1 MTLADLL
8 LGGNPQQQAML
19 GMGASLM
26 AQGGPSPTPIG
37 FGQGLGSAFLQMQQ
51 RNMQMQQQ
59 AQAQR
64 LRERQLTKLERELDL
79 SEREEKVL
87 NKLADQMEAAGRP
100 DLLSTGV
107 RLNSP
112 ALLNA
117 GAAQRGL
124 GQRPSGA
131 HQRMQELIAQGVPPD
146 RARAIAYSAVKEFKD
161 PLGYP
166 VAIDISGGG
175 ELGRMQRDPA
185 NPSQRVWKTPGAQ
198 PLNPSQRVWKTPG
211 AQPSGN
217 KDLRL
222 RQAREAIAGG
232 KDMNAVL
239 QMLKQLGID
248 PSGL

>member
-1 MTLADLL
+1 
-8 LGGNPQQQAML
+8 
-19 GMGASLM
+19 MGASLM
-26 AQGGPSPTPIG
+26 QQGGPSPTPIG
-37 FGQGLGSAFLQMQQ
+37 FSQGLGSAFLQMQQ

-112 ALLNA
+112 ALLKA
-117 GAAQRGL
+117 GADARGL

-185 NPSQRVWKTPGAQ
+185 NPSQRVWKTPGAK
-198 PLNPSQRVWKTPG
+198 P
-211 AQPSGN
+211 AGN
-217 KDLRL
+217 KDLML

-232 KDMNAVL
+232 KDRNAVL
-239 QMLKQLGID
+239 QVLKQHGID